1 MRSRL
6 SVSHSSILDQSPRDI
21 VTPTG
26 MKNDV
31 NIMRSVEHNYNP
43 SVEKFLPGP
52 SLIEENGY
60 ETWLTKEQTL
70 MFSRAS
76 TLHKS
81 FVLCSLAMLD

>member
-6 SVSHSSILDQSPRDI
+6 SVSHSSIRDQYPRDI

-31 NIMRSVEHNYNP
+31 NIMRSVEHNYNR
-43 SVEKFLPGP
+43 EGKFLPGP

>member
-6 SVSHSSILDQSPRDI
+6 SMSHSSIRDQYPRDI

-31 NIMRSVEHNYNP
+31 NIMRSVEHNYNR
-43 SVEKFLPGP
+43 EGKFLPGP

-60 ETWLTKEQTL
+60 
-70 MFSRAS
+70 
-76 TLHKS
+76 
-81 FVLCSLAMLD
+81 

>member
-6 SVSHSSILDQSPRDI
+6 NVSHSSILDQYPRDI

-31 NIMRSVEHNYNP
+31 NIMRYVEHNYNR
-43 SVEKFLPGP
+43 VGKFLPGL

-70 MFSRAS
+70 MFSKA
-76 TLHKS
+76 
-81 FVLCSLAMLD
+81 

>member
-6 SVSHSSILDQSPRDI
+6 SVSHSSIRDQSPRDI
-21 VTPTG
+21 VAPTG
-26 MKNDV
+26 MKNDL
-31 NIMRSVEHNYNP
+31 NIMRSVEHNYNT
-43 SVEKFLPGP
+43 VEKFLPGP